1 MTAHSIEGFAAPAE
15 GELVKVEVG
24 GAAVAVAVVN
34 GVPYAVDDECSH
46 RQCSLSDG
54 DVEGTSLICPCH
66 GGTFDL
72 RTGAVLAGPPPSP
85 IGTWRALIVDGALRL
100 ER

>member
-1 MTAHSIEGFAAPAE
+1 MTVHSIEGFPAPAE
-15 GELVKVEVG
+15 GELARIEVDG
-24 GAAVAVAVVN
+24 HAVAVAVVD
-34 GVPYAVDDECSH
+34 GVPYAVDDECTH

-54 DVEGTSLICPCH
+54 DVEGTSLVCPCH

-72 RTGAVLAGPPPSP
+72 RTGQVLSGPPPSP
-85 IGTWRALIVDGALRL
+85 VGVWRATLDDGVLRL